1 MNYRKYIIYHNC
13 KKGRIIVR
21 DTKPFFNSCEEA
33 KENAERWIKENYP
46 NENRNNFEIYVK

>member
-13 KKGRIIVR
+13 EQGRIIVR
-21 DTKPFFNSCEEA
+21 DTKPFFNSYEEA

-46 NENRNNFEIYVK
+46 NENRNNFEVYVK